1 MTKLEEI
8 RKEADEMQSL
18 IKAMIQDF
26 IDKNGHCD
34 ISINTSVAYYGS
46 DKNRELADINVEVN
60 VTI

>member
-8 RKEADEMQSL
+8 RKDADEMQSL

-34 ISINTSVAYYGS
+34 ISINTTITYY
-46 DKNRELADINVEVN
+46 DTAAKRQLAGINVDVD